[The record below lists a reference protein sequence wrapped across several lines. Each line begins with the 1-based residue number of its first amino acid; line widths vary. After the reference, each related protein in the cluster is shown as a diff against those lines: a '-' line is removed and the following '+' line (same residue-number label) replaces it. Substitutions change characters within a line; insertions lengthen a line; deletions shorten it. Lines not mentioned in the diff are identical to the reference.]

1 MQCEGAEGGGPG
13 PWSVL
18 GVLALP
24 CPRASQTAVLGPRGR
39 REGAGAPD
47 SGSSACATHSQLWR
61 VSLHRW
67 RGQQTVAK
75 PLRDESLWTRLP
87 VGPALTARFCTR
99 HGPIPTQPGEVA
111 LTRSPPCRWGEG
123 GGPDPEPGQAPGA
136 SLRHE
141 ACLTPNGH
149 RTLSCHL
156 GPRAWP
162 APGTEWGSWWTG
174 VEPQ

>member
-1 MQCEGAEGGGPG
+1 MQCEGAKGGDPR

-47 SGSSACATHSQLWR
+47 SGSSACAMHGQLWR
-61 VSLHRW
+61 ASPR
-67 RGQQTVAK
+67 
-75 PLRDESLWTRLP
+75 
-87 VGPALTARFCTR
+87 PA
-99 HGPIPTQPGEVA
+99 PTQVEGATDWPSRHERSHCAPVFPWARPSLRGSAPGTGPSPLSPARWHLPADGEKGVG
-111 LTRSPPCRWGEG
+111 LTLSPVRP
-123 GGPDPEPGQAPGA
+123 PGA